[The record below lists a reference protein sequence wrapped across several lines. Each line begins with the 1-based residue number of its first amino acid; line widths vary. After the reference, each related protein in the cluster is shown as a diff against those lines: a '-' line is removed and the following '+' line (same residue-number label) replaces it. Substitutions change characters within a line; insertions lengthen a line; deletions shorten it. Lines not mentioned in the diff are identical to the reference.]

1 MARAMLSQSGEVEG
15 MWMPTIKTHAFVI
28 YATQEQAEATLKA
41 TMDLEWP
48 VGNHSRQTLQHTC
61 TLHHL
66 CLLLRRH
73 IQVY

>member
-1 MARAMLSQSGEVEG
+1 MARAMLSETGEVEG

-48 VGNHSRQTLQHTC
+48 VGNHSRSEPA
-61 TLHHL
+61 
-66 CLLLRRH
+66 
-73 IQVY
+73 IQRPL